1 MKTTEERQSWQDIT
15 NSRDVDKANFMH
27 CWKGMSNPDN
37 NPFQMEWF
45 GLAMGLGFVLAFGYW
60 ATNFAVVQCGMA
72 TNSMLAAR
80 RTPLIAA
87 VPKMFFPFL
96 IVVPGIIAVVVAA
109 QKPNDQGL
117 IPVKKEMWT
126 KEPSAYA
133 IRGETLVSLQRNKVP
148 DNVVAKLRE
157 WMQKEEKG
165 KQFANQEALLT
176 ALKGTLTDEEIKEHG
191 QLIVKNSKPERDY
204 DLAMPMML
212 LQYLP
217 TGILGLGL
225 TALLASFMSGVAG
238 NTAAINNVWTFDIY
252 RAYLNPNKSERHY
265 LLMGHAAT
273 FVGTALAIGAGFIA
287 LKFNNIMEMLQFV
300 FAFVNAPLFAT
311 FLLGMFWKRTTGH
324 GAFYGLLSGTVAAAI
339 HHGLTLPAGAA
350 VGVKGGWLTF
360 GGGVLHTYGSEFAD
374 SFWLAIVAW
383 TVCFVVTIV
392 VSLATKPHDDRD
404 LVGLVYSLT
413 ERPKE
418 EHIAWYSRPVA
429 WAVAVVVL
437 CVILNIIFW

>member
-1 MKTTEERQSWQDIT
+1 MKGKQLSTDELAKGLEEGLSTDDRDRWQNIT

-126 KEPSAYA
+126 KEPSAFA

-252 RAYLNPNKSERHY
+252 RAYINPNKSERHY

-273 FVGTALAIGAGFIA
+273 FVGTALRDRGGVYRLKIQQHHGDVAVRLRLCQCASLCNLLAGHVLEA
-287 LKFNNIMEMLQFV
+287 HDR
-300 FAFVNAPLFAT
+300 A
-311 FLLGMFWKRTTGH
+311 W
-324 GAFYGLLSGTVAAAI
+324 GLLRLAVRHRGSRYPPWFD
-339 HHGLTLPAGAA
+339 LAGRRCCRSQGRMAHFRW
-350 VGVKGGWLTF
+350 GR
-360 GGGVLHTYGSEFAD
+360 
-374 SFWLAIVAW
+374 LAH
-383 TVCFVVTIV
+383 
-392 VSLATKPHDDRD
+392 LR
-404 LVGLVYSLT
+404 
-413 ERPKE
+413 ER
-418 EHIAWYSRPVA
+418 ICR
-429 WAVAVVVL
+429 
-437 CVILNIIFW
+437 